1 MGMSTPINDLL
12 VISVYVSTS
21 MRLQSLMQVHATKT
35 MNVKVS
41 MLNNASTLYLQNFMA
56 NHILRRVHHRGEGPT
71 TRSPRTRP
79 PPPPRRWTAPPPPSC
94 CRTARSGS
102 GGRRRRCST
111 ALWPWKCRWPP
122 CGRPHRRRGRPPRSS
137 RRRLY
142 RWVLKESID
151 MPSSVFSRPSSKIVI
166 HS

>member
-1 MGMSTPINDLL
+1 MGSRQVQCPPR
-12 VISVYVSTS
+12 TS
-21 MRLQSLMQVHATKT
+21 RQSLWS
-35 MNVKVS
+35 N
-41 MLNNASTLYLQNFMA
+41 
-56 NHILRRVHHRGEGPT
+56 LRKITSRCEFTQPRQHPVFRRKYRFISFRIHREHLLGGGPT

-79 PPPPRRWTAPPPPSC
+79 PPPRRWTAPRPPSC

-102 GGRRRRCST
+102 GGHRRRCWT

-122 CGRPHRRRGRPPRSS
+122 CGRPHRRRGRPPQSS

-151 MPSSVFSRPSSKIVI
+151 MPSSVFSRPSSKLVI